1 MGDNGLLVQ
10 YFNANTPAD
19 QTLWTQA
26 VKDAPVLKK
35 MGATAVWFPPAT
47 KAARGKD
54 DVGYATYDLYDL
66 GEFDQKG
73 SVATKYGTKEE
84 YLAAIKAMKAA
95 GIDVYADV
103 AVRQKLGA
111 DKIEAVSA
119 NDFNGRPGPQMIGN
133 KRTVGA
139 LSKFTFPGRKSKY
152 SKFKWNWQHFE
163 KIDWKQDEFR
173 QRVIELAGMDPEK
186 AAKEFSKY
194 DYIIGSE
201 LDLYNQEVYDELM
214 NWAAWYE
221 TMTGVDG
228 FRFQEA
234 EYVPG
239 WFIKDFS
246 LAAAH
251 AEKSKVDIEAEQGV
265 KAADGSDGAV
275 DGSSTDNGSA
285 DEPKNIFVVGD
296 FWHWNKDYLNGYIDS
311 TEGKAAMFDVPLH
324 FNFHD
329 CSYDEGD
336 YDLSRLL
343 DGSLMMSNPTKA
355 VTFVDN
361 HESQPG
367 GILESDVREWFKP
380 LAYAIILLRE
390 QGYPCLF
397 MGDYQGIAAVK
408 VKSKK
413 TILNKLL
420 KLRKKYAYGVQHDY
434 FDHPDVIGFTRE
446 GDAEHPDSGLAV
458 IMSDGVGG
466 TKRMYVGRQYAGCHF
481 ADVMGNAKYDIK
493 IDDEGCGEFYVNR
506 QGVAVW
512 IKKGCKL

>member
-1 MGDNGLLVQ
+1 
-10 YFNANTPAD
+10 
-19 QTLWTQA
+19 
-26 VKDAPVLKK
+26 
-35 MGATAVWFPPAT
+35 
-47 KAARGKD
+47 
-54 DVGYATYDLYDL
+54 
-66 GEFDQKG
+66 
-73 SVATKYGTKEE
+73 
-84 YLAAIKAMKAA
+84 
-95 GIDVYADV
+95 
-103 AVRQKLGA
+103 
-111 DKIEAVSA
+111 
-119 NDFNGRPGPQMIGN
+119 
-133 KRTVGA
+133 
-139 LSKFTFPGRKSKY
+139 
-152 SKFKWNWQHFE
+152 
-163 KIDWKQDEFR
+163 
-173 QRVIELAGMDPEK
+173 
-186 AAKEFSKY
+186 
-194 DYIIGSE
+194 
-201 LDLYNQEVYDELM
+201 M

-265 KAADGSDGAV
+265 KAADGSDGDV

-434 FDHPDVIGFTRE
+434 FDHPDVVGFTRE

-458 IMSDGVGG
+458 IMSDGVGSYIC
-466 TKRMYVGRQYAGCHF
+466 R
-481 ADVMGNAKYDIK
+481 
-493 IDDEGCGEFYVNR
+493 
-506 QGVAVW
+506 
-512 IKKGCKL
+512 

>member
-1 MGDNGLLVQ
+1 
-10 YFNANTPAD
+10 
-19 QTLWTQA
+19 
-26 VKDAPVLKK
+26 
-35 MGATAVWFPPAT
+35 
-47 KAARGKD
+47 
-54 DVGYATYDLYDL
+54 
-66 GEFDQKG
+66 
-73 SVATKYGTKEE
+73 
-84 YLAAIKAMKAA
+84 
-95 GIDVYADV
+95 
-103 AVRQKLGA
+103 
-111 DKIEAVSA
+111 
-119 NDFNGRPGPQMIGN
+119 
-133 KRTVGA
+133 
-139 LSKFTFPGRKSKY
+139 
-152 SKFKWNWQHFE
+152 
-163 KIDWKQDEFR
+163 
-173 QRVIELAGMDPEK
+173 MDPEK

-265 KAADGSDGAV
+265 KA
-275 DGSSTDNGSA
+275 A

-397 MGDYQGIAAVK
+397 MGDYQGSMHMVFSTTTLI
-408 VKSKK
+408 
-413 TILNKLL
+413 IRMWL
-420 KLRKKYAYGVQHDY
+420 
-434 FDHPDVIGFTRE
+434 
-446 GDAEHPDSGLAV
+446 DSQERATQNIQIQDLQ
-458 IMSDGVGG
+458 S
-466 TKRMYVGRQYAGCHF
+466 
-481 ADVMGNAKYDIK
+481 
-493 IDDEGCGEFYVNR
+493 
-506 QGVAVW
+506 
-512 IKKGCKL
+512 L

>member
-251 AEKSKVDIEAEQGV
+251 AEKSKVDIEAEQDV
-265 KAADGSDGAV
+265 KAADES
-275 DGSSTDNGSA
+275 
-285 DEPKNIFVVGD
+285 KNIFVVGD

-434 FDHPDVIGFTRE
+434 FDHPDVVGFTRE

-458 IMSDGVGG
+458 VMSDGVGG

-493 IDDEGCGEFYVNR
+493 IDDGGCGEFYVNR